1 MDTLLPRFF
10 EFGAVCA
17 FIYLLGYCYR
27 GPSRAKTGFKVF
39 SIGAL
44 VLVSIAAS
52 TPLWLT
58 LALAA
63 CAIGDYYLS
72 RDGAAAFVKGVAAF
86 AVGHLFYIAL
96 FLTDPLSD
104 ISLIITNSRIATLTF
119 LAIMSIIM
127 MSILWFY
134 AGKLRYAVLGYIGVI
149 TSMGIAA
156 ATLPWM
162 PNYNIVM
169 LGVAFFILSDLIL
182 SMEMF
187 LLSKQGWVG
196 KLAPFL
202 VWAFYWLAQFS
213 ITAGLVLRGMQ
224 T

>member
-1 MDTLLPRFF
+1 MEHLIPRFF
-10 EFGAVCA
+10 EFGAFFAV
-17 FIYLLGYCYR
+17 IYLLGFCYR
-27 GPSRAKTGFKVF
+27 GPSRAKTGFKVL

-44 VLVSIAAS
+44 ILVSIAAS
-52 TPLWLT
+52 TPFWLT
-58 LALAA
+58 LALTA
-63 CAIGDYYLS
+63 CAVGDYYLS
-72 RDGAAAFVKGVAAF
+72 RDGATAFVKGVAAF

-104 ISLIITNSRIATLTF
+104 ISLIVTNSRIATLSA
-119 LAIMSIIM
+119 LLIMSIIM
-127 MSILWFY
+127 MGILWFY

-182 SMEMF
+182 AMEMF
-187 LLSKQGWVG
+187 LMSKQAWTG
-196 KLAPFL
+196 KSAPFL
-202 VWAFYWLAQFS
+202 VWVFYWLAQFS
-213 ITAGLVLRGMQ
+213 ITAGLVLRGIQ